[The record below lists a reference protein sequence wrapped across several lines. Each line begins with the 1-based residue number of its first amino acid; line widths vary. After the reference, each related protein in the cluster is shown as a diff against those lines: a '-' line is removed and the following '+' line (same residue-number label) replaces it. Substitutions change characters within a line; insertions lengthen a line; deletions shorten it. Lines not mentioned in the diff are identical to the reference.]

1 MLSVR
6 LATKVHIWNRS
17 YEQVHS
23 IWMLSSFQ
31 AMEVYVILFVEL
43 VGFGNETMIVSVCY
57 D

>member
-1 MLSVR
+1 MLSAR

-23 IWMLSSFQ
+23 VWMLSSFQ
-31 AMEVYVILFVEL
+31 AKEVYVILFVEL